1 MPRETRVELSKAMEI
16 ANKMVKPWQWTT
28 IILSGVIAV
37 LFVIII
43 LTDTDV
49 DSSVEASKLTAESL
63 VSSTIVSK
71 QYKEI
76 LKWLK
81 LN

>member
-49 DSSVEASKLTAESL
+49 GSSVEASKLTAESL
-63 VSSTIVSK
+63 VSSTVVSK
-71 QYKEI
+71 
-76 LKWLK
+76 
-81 LN
+81 

>member
-37 LFVIII
+37 LSVIII
-43 LTDTDV
+43 LTDADV
-49 DSSVEASKLTAESL
+49 DNSVEASKLTTESL
-63 VSSTIVSK
+63 VSSTVVSK
-71 QYKEI
+71 
-76 LKWLK
+76 
-81 LN
+81 

>member
-1 MPRETRVELSKAMEI
+1 MPKETRVELSKAMEI

-37 LFVIII
+37 LSVIII

-49 DSSVEASKLTAESL
+49 DSPVEASKLTAESL
-63 VSSTIVSK
+63 VSSTVVSK
-71 QYKEI
+71 
-76 LKWLK
+76 
-81 LN
+81 

>member
-63 VSSTIVSK
+63 VSSTVVSK
-71 QYKEI
+71 
-76 LKWLK
+76 
-81 LN
+81 

>member
-1 MPRETRVELSKAMEI
+1 MPKETRVELSKAMEI

-37 LFVIII
+37 LSVINI

-63 VSSTIVSK
+63 VSSTVVSK
-71 QYKEI
+71 
-76 LKWLK
+76 
-81 LN
+81 

>member
-1 MPRETRVELSKAMEI
+1 MPKETRVELSKAMEI

-37 LFVIII
+37 LSVIII

-49 DSSVEASKLTAESL
+49 DSSAKASKLTAESL
-63 VSSTIVSK
+63 VSSTVVSK
-71 QYKEI
+71 
-76 LKWLK
+76 
-81 LN
+81 

>member
-71 QYKEI
+71 
-76 LKWLK
+76 
-81 LN
+81 

>member
-1 MPRETRVELSKAMEI
+1 MSRETRVELSKAMEI

-37 LFVIII
+37 LSVIII

-49 DSSVEASKLTAESL
+49 DGSIEASKLTAESL
-63 VSSTIVSK
+63 VSSTVVSK
-71 QYKEI
+71 
-76 LKWLK
+76 
-81 LN
+81 

>member
-1 MPRETRVELSKAMEI
+1 MPKETRVELSKAMEI

-63 VSSTIVSK
+63 VSSTVVSK
-71 QYKEI
+71 
-76 LKWLK
+76 
-81 LN
+81 

>member
-37 LFVIII
+37 LSVIII
-43 LTDTDV
+43 LIDTDV
-49 DSSVEASKLTAESL
+49 DNSVEASKLTAESL
-63 VSSTIVSK
+63 VSSTVVSK
-71 QYKEI
+71 
-76 LKWLK
+76 
-81 LN
+81 

>member
-37 LFVIII
+37 LSVIII

-71 QYKEI
+71 
-76 LKWLK
+76 
-81 LN
+81 

>member
-1 MPRETRVELSKAMEI
+1 MPKETRVELSKAMEI

-37 LFVIII
+37 LSVIII

-63 VSSTIVSK
+63 VSSTVVSK
-71 QYKEI
+71 
-76 LKWLK
+76 
-81 LN
+81 

>member
-28 IILSGVIAV
+28 IILSGVITV
-37 LFVIII
+37 LSVIII
-43 LTDTDV
+43 LIDVDV

-63 VSSTIVSK
+63 VSSTVVSK
-71 QYKEI
+71 
-76 LKWLK
+76 
-81 LN
+81 

>member
-37 LFVIII
+37 LSVIII

-63 VSSTIVSK
+63 VSSTVVSK
-71 QYKEI
+71 
-76 LKWLK
+76 
-81 LN
+81 

>member
-1 MPRETRVELSKAMEI
+1 MPKETRVELSKAMEI

-37 LFVIII
+37 LSVIII

-71 QYKEI
+71 
-76 LKWLK
+76 
-81 LN
+81 

>member
-1 MPRETRVELSKAMEI
+1 MPKETRVELSKAMEI

-37 LFVIII
+37 LSVIII

-49 DSSVEASKLTAESL
+49 DSSVKASKLTAESL
-63 VSSTIVSK
+63 VSSTVVSK
-71 QYKEI
+71 
-76 LKWLK
+76 
-81 LN
+81 

>member
-37 LFVIII
+37 LSVIII
-43 LTDTDV
+43 LIDADV

-63 VSSTIVSK
+63 VSSTVVSK
-71 QYKEI
+71 
-76 LKWLK
+76 
-81 LN
+81 